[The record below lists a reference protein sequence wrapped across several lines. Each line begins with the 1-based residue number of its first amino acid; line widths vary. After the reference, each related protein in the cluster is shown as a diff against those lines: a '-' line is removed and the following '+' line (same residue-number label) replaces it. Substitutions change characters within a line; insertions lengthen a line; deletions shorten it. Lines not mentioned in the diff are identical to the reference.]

1 MDYADPLAWRRAR
14 KAWEAAKVVLSALA
28 FCAMMVLMC
37 VLCIAVSDYNWN

>member
-1 MDYADPLAWRRAR
+1 MDCGDPFAWRGAR
-14 KAWEAAKVVLSALA
+14 RAWETAKVVLSALA